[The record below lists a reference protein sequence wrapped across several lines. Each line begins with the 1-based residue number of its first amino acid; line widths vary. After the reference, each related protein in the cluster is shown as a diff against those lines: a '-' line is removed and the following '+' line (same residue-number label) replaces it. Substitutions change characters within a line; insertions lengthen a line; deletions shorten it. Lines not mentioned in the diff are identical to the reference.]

1 MRVSKSKQNFLLITV
16 AGLLLTLAL
25 PVTALADK
33 KGRGRRDFD
42 KRSRKCDKFVN
53 CHDARDGR
61 WDGRGPRRDLDD
73 WSLGSR
79 GSRERRQRRW
89 SRRDSDNRNRQYD
102 TNPLYDVRDL
112 KRRNGKKGR

>member
-1 MRVSKSKQNFLLITV
+1 MRVSKSKQNFLLIAV

-42 KRSRKCDKFVN
+42 KGSRKCAKFVN

-61 WDGRGPRRDLDD
+61 WDGRGPRRDLDT
-73 WSLGSR
+73 WSWRSR
-79 GSRERRQRRW
+79 QRRQRRW
-89 SRRDSDNRNRQYD
+89 SRNDSYNRNNRVYD
-102 TNPLYDVRDL
+102 VSPVYDVRDL
-112 KRRNGKKGR
+112 KRRNSKKGR